1 MRSILVQFDSLSP
14 LHAALVVVVLGGL
27 ATIWA
32 WREERA
38 GRLTREEFGKSVALG
53 IGLALVVGVVLFT
66 VSRLAHPV
74 RIRSYGVMLMLAF
87 GAGIVIAMQRAPRY
101 GIEPVDIIDLS
112 LFILVGSI
120 IGSRAFYVLLN
131 WQREFAAHPR
141 AVLSVWEGGLA
152 FYGGLIGGTLGG
164 LIFSHWRRVRLRTL
178 ADLVAPS
185 VAFGYAIAR
194 LGCFLNGCCHGG
206 PTNLPWGVVFPDSVS
221 LGPVHPAQLYSAFA
235 SWLVGVAL
243 LAFAPRVRV
252 PGHMALWYLVL
263 SSVERIFT
271 EVFRR
276 GYTGDTL
283 SFLPALT
290 QAQGASILIIVF
302 ALAIITLT
310 RDSQG
315 DGTAGERGRGTGD
328 RDGGGGGTEER
339 GQDRRTAGRRRGG
352 DDEPDQ
358 AQPKRDRRK
367 RRR

>member
-1 MRSILVQFDSLSP
+1 MRSILFQFGSLSP
-14 LHAALVVVVLGGL
+14 LHAALVVVALGGL
-27 ATIWA
+27 ATVWA

-38 GRLTREEFGKSVALG
+38 GRLTRDEFGKSVALG
-53 IGLALVVGVVLFT
+53 IGLALVVGIVLFV

-101 GIEPVDIIDLS
+101 GVEPVDIIDLS
-112 LFILVGSI
+112 LLILVGSI

-164 LIFSHWRRVRLRTL
+164 LVFCRWRHARARVL

-185 VAFGYAIAR
+185 LAFGYAIAR

-206 PTNLPWGVVFPDSVS
+206 PTNLPWGVVFPDSAS

-243 LAFAPRVRV
+243 LAIAPRVHV
-252 PGHMALWYLVL
+252 PGHLALWYLVL

-271 EVFRR
+271 EVFRH
-276 GYTGDTL
+276 GYTGDPL

-302 ALAIITLT
+302 ALATVVLT
-310 RDSQG
+310 RKNPAY
-315 DGTAGERGRGTGD
+315 GTAGDRREETGEK
-328 RDGGGGGTEER
+328 RQE
-339 GQDRRTAGRRRGG
+339 RRTAGRRRGR